1 MESTAQAL
9 FQGVDDVLAKAVF
22 NGTTV
27 LRWDLIT
34 IKQTSAKETQ
44 LKQGPQRKT
53 LQLKSHNA
61 HVILHNTAMKASSA
75 FAKFTKFDI
84 ENHCVDPNY

>member
-1 MESTAQAL
+1 MTKLCDNNYVKGRVQSTAQAL

-34 IKQTSAKETQ
+34 VKQTSAKETE
-44 LKQGPQRKT
+44 LKQGP
-53 LQLKSHNA
+53 
-61 HVILHNTAMKASSA
+61 
-75 FAKFTKFDI
+75 
-84 ENHCVDPNY
+84 

>member
-44 LKQGPQRKT
+44 SKQGP
-53 LQLKSHNA
+53 
-61 HVILHNTAMKASSA
+61 
-75 FAKFTKFDI
+75 
-84 ENHCVDPNY
+84 

>member
-22 NGTTV
+22 SGTTV

-34 IKQTSAKETQ
+34 IKQASAKETQ
-44 LKQGPQRKT
+44 SKQGP
-53 LQLKSHNA
+53 
-61 HVILHNTAMKASSA
+61 
-75 FAKFTKFDI
+75 
-84 ENHCVDPNY
+84 